1 MTLYGA
7 TQILVTLSH
16 VTSHYSG
23 KGDTEYEQREN
34 HGRIDEVVK
43 CYIVHVISV
52 QYQYKLLKMVFV
64 ITACALQ
71 D

>member
-7 TQILVTLSH
+7 TQIVVTLSN
-16 VTSHYSG
+16 VTSHYVA
-23 KGDTEYEQREN
+23 KGDTDYEQRES

-43 CYIVHVISV
+43 CYKVHFVSM
-52 QYQYKLLKMVFV
+52 QYLCELLKMVFV
-64 ITACALQ
+64 ITACALK